1 VNEDRALANRALGHF
16 IELIEIPQHYYELAC
31 KRYESLAD
39 WFHREGGSVARF
51 NPGVSPQGSFRLG
64 TVIRPLTPDEEYDLD
79 LVVALRALAK
89 SDLSQATLKEV
100 VGEEV
105 SGYAKANGIRKPV
118 REKKRCWR
126 LDYADEVCF
135 HMDILP
141 AIPDDEVFV
150 RSLIRLGIP
159 ESQATHALAITD
171 LRHPSY
177 QVVSEDWPRSNP
189 KGYASWFEGRM
200 EVVARRQRVALVEKR
215 LYASV
220 DEVPVF
226 ALKTPLQR
234 AIQILKRHRDVMFR
248 DKPTLKPIS
257 MIISTLSAMAYGGET
272 DLYSAITNILSGMP
286 ELIRPAC
293 PRIPNPVNPAED
305 FADKWQ
311 SDPRLEQC
319 FWDWHTQASA
329 DFTAL
334 SNCDDVEDLLK
345 LAGRRF
351 DLTLTEDRGRG
362 LIGSCPAS
370 SHSRSVPPV
379 VAVSSAPAPWAR
391 DA

>member
-1 VNEDRALANRALGHF
+1 MNEDRALANRALGHF
-16 IELIEIPQHYYELAC
+16 IELIEIPQHYYKLAC

-39 WFHREGGSVARF
+39 WFHREEGSIAGF

-79 LVVALRALAK
+79 LVVVLRTLAK
-89 SDLSQATLKEV
+89 ADLSQAALKEL

-105 SGYAKANGIRKPV
+105 RGYAKANGIKTPV
-118 REKKRCWR
+118 TEKKRSWR

-141 AIPDDEVFV
+141 AVPDDEAFV
-150 RSLIRLGIP
+150 RSLIRLGVP
-159 ESQATHALAITD
+159 ERQATHALAITD
-171 LRHPSY
+171 LRDPGY

-189 KGYASWFEGRM
+189 KGYALWFEGRM
-200 EVVARRQRVALVEKR
+200 ELIARRQRMALVEKR

-248 DKPTLKPIS
+248 GKPTLKPIS

-272 DLYSAITNILSGMP
+272 DLYSAITNILRGMP

-293 PRIPNPVNPAED
+293 PRVPNPVNPAED

-311 SDPRLEQC
+311 TDPRLEQC

-329 DFTAL
+329 DLVAL
-334 SNCDDVEDLLK
+334 SGCGDAEDLLR
-345 LAGRRF
+345 LAERRWG
-351 DLTLTEDRGRG
+351 LTLTEERGRG
-362 LIGSCPAS
+362 LVGSHPAS
-370 SHSRSVPPV
+370 SRSRCAPPV
-379 VAVSSAPAPWAR
+379 VAVPSAPAPWAH